1 MVSEEERNEDAPEE
15 VSGEQKPGKGAVQEA
30 RIAELEEL
38 VARRDEALD
47 KVKAQMLELE
57 QTVAAKDEEIAGL
70 KQSGAELEGRLTAL
84 GNSLGEAVTSYKAAV
99 VQANPEVIEELI
111 SGDTIEAV
119 NESLSK
125 AKLLV
130 SKVREGVE
138 AEISL
143 ARVPAGAPER
153 TSPDLSGL
161 SPREK
166 IQYAIGGK
174 R

>member
-1 MVSEEERNEDAPEE
+1 MVSEEERNEDAPEV
-15 VSGEQKPGKGAVQEA
+15 VSGEQELGKRLVHET
-30 RIAELEEL
+30 RIAELEGL
-38 VARRDEALD
+38 VARRDEALN
-47 KVKAQMLELE
+47 KVKAHVLELE
-57 QTVAAKDEEIAGL
+57 QAVTAKDEEIAGL
-70 KQSGAELEGRLTAL
+70 KQSNTELGDRLTSL
-84 GNSLGEAVTSYKAAV
+84 GNSLGEAVVSYKAAV

-111 SGDTIEAV
+111 SGDTVEAV

-143 ARVPAGAPER
+143 SRVPAGAPER